1 MKRTYIK
8 PTTKVVPI
16 QQRQHLLSGS
26 PYNNQKA
33 PLETYDD
40 NEDDFINEKSSIW

>member
-1 MKRTYIK
+1 MKKTYLK

-26 PYNNQKA
+26 PYDNQKG
-33 PLETYDD
+33 PLETYDN
-40 NEDDFINEKSSIW
+40 NEDVIDQKNSIW

>member
-1 MKRTYIK
+1 MKRTYQK
-8 PTTKVVPI
+8 PTMMVVHI

-26 PYNNQKA
+26 PYDNQKG

-40 NEDDFINEKSSIW
+40 NEDVIDQKGNIW

>member
-1 MKRTYIK
+1 MKKTYQK
-8 PTTKVVPI
+8 PTIEVI
-16 QQRQHLLSGS
+16 QIQEMQLLSGS
-26 PYNNQKA
+26 PYDNQKA